1 MNMTAIKIS
10 GGNYDEMMR
19 VLQVELQDD
28 ANDRLAEMG
37 RLLERMGAEGPSDP
51 ALASLRRLAHNL
63 KGIGGSFGY
72 PALSQIAHRMES
84 YVSDLSTWAKETPG
98 QLQKFIDRMAEML
111 ERPQQPSDEELAQ
124 IVRALPSHLVQNF
137 SVREI
142 KGHTVEVLL
151 VTPTRALA
159 KLLSQQI
166 MACGFRV
173 NAVNDPMDGLNAAL
187 RARPDMIITSQVM
200 RTMTGLDLVRAVR
213 AISATQKIPAAILT
227 SQGSDRALFPGI
239 PDDVAILGT
248 GDQFAD
254 DFGKVIAQFGIG

>member
-1 MNMTAIKIS
+1 MTAFKVT

-19 VLQVELQDD
+19 VLQVELHDD
-28 ANDRLAEMG
+28 ATDRLSEMG
-37 RLLERMGAEGPSDP
+37 RVMERMAADGPTDTGLS
-51 ALASLRRLAHNL
+51 ALRRQAHNM

-72 PALSQIAHRMES
+72 PALSQIAHRMET
-84 YVSDLSTWAKETPG
+84 YVSDLTSWTKETPG

-111 ERPQQPSDEELAQ
+111 DRSQQPTDEELAQ
-124 IVRALPSHLVQNF
+124 IVRALPTHLVQNF
-137 SVREI
+137 SVKDI
-142 KGHTVEVLL
+142 STHNVEVLL

-159 KLLSQQI
+159 KLLTQQI

-173 NAVNDPMDGLNAAL
+173 NAVNDPMDGLNSAL

-213 AISATQKIPAAILT
+213 AIASIERIPAAILT

-239 PDDVAILGT
+239 PDDVAILRT
-248 GDQFAD
+248 GDSFAD

>member
-1 MNMTAIKIS
+1 MTAIKLT

-19 VLQVELQDD
+19 VLQIELHDD
-28 ANDRLAEMG
+28 ATDRLAEMG
-37 RLLERMGAEGPSDP
+37 RILERMMAAGPSDA
-51 ALASLRRLAHNL
+51 ALSALRRQAHNM

-84 YVSDLSTWAKETPG
+84 YITDLTSWTKESPG
-98 QLQKFIDRMAEML
+98 ELQKFIDRMAEML
-111 ERPQQPSDEELAQ
+111 DRPSQPSDEELAQ
-124 IVRALPSHLVQNF
+124 IVRALPTHLVQNF
-137 SVREI
+137 SVKDISAHNVEI
-142 KGHTVEVLL
+142 LL

-213 AISATQKIPAAILT
+213 AIAATHKIPAAILT
-227 SQGSDRALFPGI
+227 SQGSDRSLFPGI
-239 PDDVAILGT
+239 PEDVVILRT
-248 GDQFAD
+248 GDHFAD
-254 DFGKVIAQFGIG
+254 DFGKVVAQFGIG

>member
-1 MNMTAIKIS
+1 
-10 GGNYDEMMR
+10 
-19 VLQVELQDD
+19 
-28 ANDRLAEMG
+28 
-37 RLLERMGAEGPSDP
+37 
-51 ALASLRRLAHNL
+51 
-63 KGIGGSFGY
+63 
-72 PALSQIAHRMES
+72 
-84 YVSDLSTWAKETPG
+84 
-98 QLQKFIDRMAEML
+98 MAQML
-111 ERPQQPSDEELAQ
+111 ERPQQPSEVELSQ

-142 KGHTVEVLL
+142 TGHTVEVLL

-213 AISATQKIPAAILT
+213 AISATRKIPAAILT
-227 SQGSDRALFPGI
+227 SQGSDRGLFPGI

>member
-1 MNMTAIKIS
+1 MTAIKVG

-19 VLQVELQDD
+19 VLQVELHDD
-28 ANDRLAEMG
+28 ATDRLGEMG
-37 RLLERMGAEGPSDP
+37 RILEGMATAGPSDP
-51 ALASLRRLAHNL
+51 ALAALRRLAHNM

-72 PALSQIAHRMES
+72 PVLQQIAHRMEN
-84 YVSDLSTWAKETPG
+84 YVNDLTSWTHETPG
-98 QLQKFIDRMAEML
+98 QLQKFIDRMSAML
-111 ERPQQPSDEELAQ
+111 DRASQPSDEELAQ
-124 IVRALPSHLVQNF
+124 IVRSLPSHLVQNF
-137 SVREI
+137 SVKDI
-142 KGHTVEVLL
+142 SAHNVEVLL

-213 AISATQKIPAAILT
+213 AISATTKIPAAILT

-239 PDDVAILGT
+239 PDDVAILRT
-248 GDQFAD
+248 GDAFAD
-254 DFGKVIAQFGIG
+254 DFGKVVAQFGIG

>member
-1 MNMTAIKIS
+1 MTAFKIT

-19 VLQVELQDD
+19 VLQVELHDD
-28 ANDRLAEMG
+28 ATDRLSEMG
-37 RLLERMGAEGPSDP
+37 RVLERMGEDGPRDSGLS
-51 ALASLRRLAHNL
+51 ALRRQAHNM
-63 KGIGGSFGY
+63 KGIGGTFGF
-72 PALSQIAHRMES
+72 PALSQIAHRMEN
-84 YVSDLSTWAKETPG
+84 YVSDLTSWTKETPG

-111 ERPQQPSDEELAQ
+111 DRSHQPTDEELAQ

-142 KGHTVEVLL
+142 TGHTVEVLL

-254 DFGKVIAQFGIG
+254 DFGKVVAQFGIG

>member
-1 MNMTAIKIS
+1 MTAIKVT

-19 VLQVELQDD
+19 VLQVELHDD
-28 ANDRLAEMG
+28 ATDRLAEMG
-37 RLLERMGAEGPSDP
+37 RILERMTVVGPSDP
-51 ALASLRRLAHNL
+51 ALSALRRQAHNM

-72 PALSQIAHRMES
+72 PALSQIAHRMEN
-84 YVSDLSTWAKETPG
+84 YLNDLTNWTVTTPG
-98 QLQKFIDRMAEML
+98 ELQKFIDRMSEML
-111 ERPQQPSDEELAQ
+111 DRPSQPSDEELAQ

-137 SVREI
+137 SVKDVSTHNVEI
-142 KGHTVEVLL
+142 LL

-173 NAVNDPMDGLNAAL
+173 NAVNDPMDGLNATL

-213 AISATQKIPAAILT
+213 AISATTKIPAAILT
-227 SQGSDRALFPGI
+227 SQGSDRSLFPGI
-239 PDDVAILGT
+239 PDDVAILRT
-248 GDQFAD
+248 GDNFAD
-254 DFGKVIAQFGIG
+254 DFGKVVAQFGIG

>member
-1 MNMTAIKIS
+1 MTAIKVT

-19 VLQVELQDD
+19 VLQVELHDD
-28 ANDRLAEMG
+28 ATDRLAEMG
-37 RLLERMGAEGPSDP
+37 RILERMTADGPSDS
-51 ALASLRRLAHNL
+51 ALSALRRQAHNM

-72 PALSQIAHRMES
+72 PALSQIAHRMEN
-84 YVSDLSTWAKETPG
+84 YVNDLASWAKETPG
-98 QLQKFIDRMAEML
+98 ELQKFIDRMAEML
-111 ERPQQPSDEELAQ
+111 DRPSQPADEELAQ

-137 SVREI
+137 SVKDI
-142 KGHTVEVLL
+142 SAHNVEVLL

-227 SQGSDRALFPGI
+227 SQGNDRSLFPGI

>member
-1 MNMTAIKIS
+1 MTAIKVT

-19 VLQVELQDD
+19 VLQVELHDD
-28 ANDRLAEMG
+28 ATDRLAEMG
-37 RLLERMGAEGPSDP
+37 RILERMTVVGPSDP
-51 ALASLRRLAHNL
+51 ALSALRRQAHNM
-63 KGIGGSFGY
+63 KGIGGSFGH
-72 PALSQIAHRMES
+72 PALSQIAHRMEN
-84 YVSDLSTWAKETPG
+84 YVSDLTSWTKETPG

-111 ERPQQPSDEELAQ
+111 DRSQQPTDEELAQ
-124 IVRALPSHLVQNF
+124 IVRALPTHLVQNF
-137 SVREI
+137 SVKDI
-142 KGHTVEVLL
+142 STHTVEVLL

-159 KLLSQQI
+159 KLLTQQI

-173 NAVNDPMDGLNAAL
+173 NAVNDPMEGLNAAL

-213 AISATQKIPAAILT
+213 AIASIERIPAAILT

-239 PDDVAILGT
+239 PDDVAILRT
-248 GDQFAD
+248 GDHFAD